1 MWARSVASM
10 VAVGAA
16 LGVWLVAPQARA
28 FDLFGFDPFGNVG
41 DFYTTGPDDP
51 VPAPILA
58 CRGTLNFGDGLA
70 RAVRMT
76 VDVER
81 GEVTTP
87 DCRKYPH
94 LARFCTGTLIRTGDH
109 HFVFGGAE
117 SPQNIRLWADL
128 HRSSRLVTV
137 AENGTDVETMRVLF
151 TGRCTPAGGHH
162 ARHARRSRDP

>member
-1 MWARSVASM
+1 MRARSVTSIIAL
-10 VAVGAA
+10 GAA
-16 LGVWLVAPQARA
+16 LGAWLLASEAYA

-41 DFYTTGPDDP
+41 DFYDTGPDDP
-51 VPAPILA
+51 VPARTLA
-58 CRGTLNFGDGLA
+58 CRGTLNFGDALA

-94 LARFCTGTLIRTGDH
+94 LAGFCTGTLIRIGDH

-117 SPQNIRLWADL
+117 SSVNTKLWADL

-137 AENGTDVETMRVLF
+137 AETGTDVETMRVLF
-151 TGRCTPAGGHH
+151 TGRCTPAGGHR